1 VTYTPRG
8 VPELRVRAARARRD
22 RGEAVSGF
30 PSSRAP
36 LSDAVE
42 YTKSLRFA
50 EEEYFELV
58 PEEMAY
64 TDGVLRLVLNR
75 VDIPSLTLPA
85 RHDLESQVQH
95 VALTD
100 CLSDGASSR
109 HSWMRSVLASEPQYT
124 PRTCLLA
131 EISEVSADT
140 LTEEPAAECS
150 PCDES
155 STDAS
160 WHKA

>member
-1 VTYTPRG
+1 MG
-8 VPELRVRAARARRD
+8 
-22 RGEAVSGF
+22 
-30 PSSRAP
+30 
-36 LSDAVE
+36 
-42 YTKSLRFA
+42 
-50 EEEYFELV
+50 
-58 PEEMAY
+58 

-75 VDIPSLTLPA
+75 VDIPNLTLPV

-124 PRTCLLA
+124 PRTCPLA

-155 STDAS
+155 CTELAGTKLDSGVSPKVGHIFPPMVTHRHRAIGMVGSGCLDFS
-160 WHKA
+160 WLRLHSRLPVCRSSLRTSGAAHRQ